1 MDTTSDEHPITREQ
15 ALAIAEADAAAVY
28 DDLGRFRLEVS
39 YKNERWFV
47 NYRFVPRQRYR
58 TGGGPSYVINAF
70 DGTIIWKLYG
80 Q

>member
-1 MDTTSDEHPITREQ
+1 MDETSDEQPITREQ
-15 ALAIAEADAAAVY
+15 AIAIAEADAVTVY
-28 DDLGRFRLEVS
+28 DDLARFRLEVR

-47 NYRFVPRQRYR
+47 NYRFVPQKRFQ